1 MSKGQR
7 GNKEAK
13 KPKKTVTPPLPGNL
27 PVPVPVQPLA
37 APERQRHK

>member
-7 GNKEAK
+7 GNREAK

-27 PVPVPVQPLA
+27 PVLPLP
-37 APERQRHK
+37 APERPRHK